1 MLALC
6 LRAQGTRYAVAA
18 QHVVVVLPK
27 LRLRPLANA
36 PDGVLGLLP
45 FRGEMVPV
53 LDAAKL
59 LQHGSAERSSGRFSE
74 RIIVFEVRDQDGQE
88 RMLGLLAE
96 DVTDLVRS
104 EHAEP
109 GVSLPGAR
117 YLGEHLVDV
126 EELPQLILP
135 AAILSASMREIFLSA
150 RVVPQ
155 TQESSV

>member
-18 QHVVVVLPK
+18 KHVLVVLPK

-36 PDGVLGLLP
+36 PEGVLGLLP

-53 LDAAKL
+53 LDAAVL
-59 LQHGSAERSSGRFSE
+59 LRHAAYEGTPGRFSE
-74 RIIVFEVRDQDGQE
+74 RIIVMEIKDADGQE
-88 RMLGLLAE
+88 RMIALLAE

-104 EHAEP
+104 EQAEA
-109 GVSLPGAR
+109 GVSLPSAR

-126 EELPQLILP
+126 DELPQLILP
-135 AAILSASMREIFLSA
+135 VEILSESLREIFLNA
-150 RVVPQ
+150 R
-155 TQESSV
+155 ESHASEPLS

>member
-36 PDGVLGLLP
+36 PEGVLGLLP

-53 LDAAKL
+53 LDAAIL
-59 LQHGSAERSSGRFSE
+59 LKHTNTGSVGRFSE
-74 RIIVFEVRDQDGQE
+74 RIIVFEVRDNDGQE
-88 RMLGLLAE
+88 RLLGLLAQ

-109 GVSLPGAR
+109 GVNLPGAR

-135 AAILSASMREIFLSA
+135 VEILSDSLRAIFLSA
-150 RVVPQ
+150 RAAHTAEPAV
-155 TQESSV
+155 

>member
-18 QHVVVVLPK
+18 KHVLVVLPK

-36 PDGVLGLLP
+36 PEGVLGLLP

-53 LDAAKL
+53 LDAAVL
-59 LQHGSAERSSGRFSE
+59 LHHGANQRLAARFSE
-74 RIIVFEVRDQDGQE
+74 RIIVFEIKDSDGKE

-109 GVSLPGAR
+109 GVRLPGAQ

-126 EELPQLILP
+126 DELPQLILP
-135 AAILSASMREIFLSA
+135 AAILSESMREIFLSA
-150 RVVPQ
+150 RSLQGPAP
-155 TQESSV
+155 

>member
-36 PDGVLGLLP
+36 PEGVLGLLP

-53 LDAAKL
+53 LDAAAL
-59 LQHGSAERSSGRFSE
+59 LQHASGHSPVGKFSE

-88 RMLGLLAE
+88 RMLALLAE

-109 GVSLPGAR
+109 GVNLPGAR

-126 EELPQLILP
+126 EELPQLLLP
-135 AAILSASMREIFLSA
+135 VEILSESMRAIFLSA
-150 RVVPQ
+150 REPQVP
-155 TQESSV
+155 EPSP